1 MKEPNFDKI
10 KSDYLGYLNQK
21 FRNVDINQH
30 ELNDLLSKLNN
41 QVKNVRNTFK
51 KNLLMNESISFV
63 KYENS
68 GLFGK
73 LSFHSIR
80 NKVLSKCLGQLIQT
94 FEHSKSVNCIQVD

>member
-1 MKEPNFDKI
+1 
-10 KSDYLGYLNQK
+10 
-21 FRNVDINQH
+21 
-30 ELNDLLSKLNN
+30 
-41 QVKNVRNTFK
+41 
-51 KNLLMNESISFV
+51 MNESISFV